1 MNINMNKYFK
11 IVLGGLLTGFFYG
24 FFNFSFL
31 VPIYYNNS
39 VFKLSNFFI
48 SPLIIFIFSWYFPI
62 NILFLKPHIINILS
76 IPILLLYLYNNKI
89 FKRNYFLK
97 SFIFQLLNY
106 LMFPK
111 SILTR
116 LLNIYIFRYNI
127 LVFFIHF
134 YIGYLI
140 NWNLLYNLKKKLKYI
155 IKHIY
160 FLIYFTKKF
169 TNVIFFI
176 IFFLL
181 LGKIPLKINFNKPK
195 FFSSFNINRIKE
207 YNIKSIYNVNLE
219 KKISLIFF
227 NFKKWMQPIRY
238 VKNEKFEELFKIEV
252 SQFFFYMYNNL
263 IHNEKN
269 KLGYMYPPSLFFFT
283 NFVINCIDQ
292 IKVEGSNYNYIN
304 FKTTR
309 LCFLNDKK
317 KVWIRNLYD
326 PLISKSYRTLKTITF
341 NQCNNKFLNKFIK
354 ILYCDF
360 KVKGVF
366 IFKKSFL
373 KEINKQFPR
382 WSYKL
387 LTELEQQ
394 ENDDNFMAEDWDI
407 RSRKSKDFLIFSN
420 SSNRINTDDFFLID
434 YFQYSDWDRD
444 LIKGSLRT
452 YRRKVI
458 ILRLLQL
465 NVHSPLFLIRTN
477 KIFFT
482 EIYNI
487 FFKRRKRSLIK
498 KTKRQIRLEISEFY
512 TSIPIAQ
519 FFRSLLLII
528 QSFFRKWIKIPFCI
542 IIKNIII
549 YIIFKSYD
557 EWFVDYI
564 QWKNEEHKICSY
576 NGIQLS
582 EDGLPKNWINDGIQI
597 KIINPFS
604 FKLKYK
610 SKQNGHSF
618 LNVFGMETKIPFGSS
633 KVKKESFF
641 TFIKKKIKMLKCIK
655 KQKTI
660 QKIKNTQ
667 TKIYYFN
674 KNIFLLKWYIYS
686 FCKLQYFLSKV
697 RNLNVNAFKKKKIK
711 KYNDKNNIFKTQMY
725 ILYKIFYYSKFKSG
739 LNDLNNVNKFNNNNF
754 KFIIKNYNNYLRGFD
769 NNIYDILIGN
779 FFYSNS
785 TNVYLYLSDNFNI
798 KNRKII
804 FCIKNYGK
812 NTFEI
817 TSTKILFFN
826 FVEKRSELYKLTE
839 VKNIYNYIINLFIYQ
854 LGYNGYRH
862 FCKKIINNIKIYNTL
877 IINKKKDKTN
887 ILLSYIN
894 RIEINLEILLT
905 KKDLNFS
912 ELVRKGVLF
921 IEPICIFENHNNIQ
935 LWINN
940 IIKISYINKKHIK
953 QKKNTFF
960 FYNYIFYKLKQR
972 YFKKYISF
980 FLLNCKPNK
989 FYLKKLLN
997 KLLNINN
1004 RNIKNIVF
1012 KSFRFQNNKLNWS
1025 TYKFEDLLC
1034 INRFYFNTIN
1044 GLNFN
1049 LLRTKFYK
1057 I

>member
-1 MNINMNKYFK
+1 MNININLNKYFK
-11 IVLGGLLTGFFYG
+11 IVLGGFLTGFFYG

-31 VPIYYNNS
+31 VPIYYNYNNS

-48 SPLIIFIFSWYFPI
+48 SPIIIFIFSWYFPI

-76 IPILLLYLYNNKI
+76 IPILLLYLDNNKI
-89 FKRNYFLK
+89 FKRNYILK
-97 SFIFQLLNY
+97 SFIFQLFNY
-106 LMFPK
+106 LLFPK

-140 NWNLLYNLKKKLKYI
+140 NYNLLYNLKKKIKYI
-155 IKHIY
+155 IKRIY
-160 FLIYFTKKF
+160 LLIYFNKKL
-169 TNVIFFI
+169 TNIILFS

-195 FFSSFNINRIKE
+195 FFNIINITSNRIKD

-219 KKISLIFF
+219 KKISLVFF
-227 NFKKWMQPIRY
+227 NFKKWIQPIRY
-238 VKNEKFEELFKIEV
+238 VKNDKFEDLFKIEV

-263 IHNEKN
+263 IYNEKN

-283 NFVINCIDQ
+283 HFLINFIEQ
-292 IKVEGSNYNYIN
+292 IKLEVSNYNYIN

-309 LCFLNDKK
+309 LCYLNDKK

-326 PLISKSYRTLKTITF
+326 PLISKSYRKLKTITF

-354 ILYCDF
+354 IFNCEL
-360 KVKGVF
+360 KGKGF

-420 SSNRINTDDFFLID
+420 STNRINTDDFFLID

-477 KIFFT
+477 KIFFN

-498 KTKRQIRLEISEFY
+498 KTKRQMRLEISEFY

-528 QSFFRKWIKIPFCI
+528 QSFFRKYIKIPFCI

-549 YIIFKSYD
+549 YVIFKSYD
-557 EWFVDYI
+557 EWLGDYI

-582 EDGLPKNWINDGIQI
+582 EDGFPKNWLNDGIQI

-618 LNVFGMETKIPFGSS
+618 LNVFGMETKVPFGST
-633 KVKKESFF
+633 KVKKWSFYV
-641 TFIKKKIKMLKCIK
+641 FIKKKIKMLKFIK
-655 KQKTI
+655 KKKTI
-660 QKIKNTQ
+660 HKIKNTQ
-667 TKIYYFN
+667 TTIYYFN
-674 KNIFLLKWYIYS
+674 KNIFLLKWYIYIIY
-686 FCKLQYFLSKV
+686 KLQYFLYKII
-697 RNLNVNAFKKKKIK
+697 NLNVNVFKKKQIIN
-711 KYNDKNNIFKTQMY
+711 YNDKHNIFKTQMY
-725 ILYKIFYYSKFKSG
+725 ILYKFFSYSKLKIV
-739 LNDLNNVNKFNNNNF
+739 LNDLNNNF
-754 KFIIKNYNNYLRGFD
+754 KFIIKNYKNYNNYTSTRGFD
-769 NNIYDILIGN
+769 NNIYDILICN
-779 FFYSNS
+779 FFYSNYR
-785 TNVYLYLSDNFNI
+785 NDLYLSDTFNINNI

-804 FCIKNYGK
+804 FSIKNYCK
-812 NTFEI
+812 NTLEI
-817 TSTKILFFN
+817 TSTKLLFFN
-826 FVEKRSELYKLTE
+826 FVENQSVYKLTE
-839 VKNIYNYIINLFIYQ
+839 VKHIYNYIINLFTYQ
-854 LGYNGYRH
+854 LGYNGYRN

-877 IINKKKDKTN
+877 IINKQKYKTN
-887 ILLSYIN
+887 IIISYIN

-912 ELVRKGVLF
+912 ELVKKGVLF
-921 IEPICIFENHNNIQ
+921 IEPICIFEKHNNIK
-935 LWINN
+935 LYINN
-940 IIKISYINKKHIK
+940 IIKISYINKKQIK
-953 QKKNTFF
+953 QKKNPFN
-960 FYNYIFYKLKQR
+960 FYNYIFLKLKQR
-972 YFKKYISF
+972 HFKKYISF
-980 FLLNCKPNK
+980 FLINCKH
-989 FYLKKLLN
+989 KKLLKIN
-997 KLLNINN
+997 NIN
-1004 RNIKNIVF
+1004 IKTIVF
-1012 KSFRFQNNKLNWS
+1012 NSFNNNKLNWS
-1025 TYKFEDLLC
+1025 PYKFEDLLC

-1049 LLRTKFYK
+1049 LLRTKFN
-1057 I
+1057 